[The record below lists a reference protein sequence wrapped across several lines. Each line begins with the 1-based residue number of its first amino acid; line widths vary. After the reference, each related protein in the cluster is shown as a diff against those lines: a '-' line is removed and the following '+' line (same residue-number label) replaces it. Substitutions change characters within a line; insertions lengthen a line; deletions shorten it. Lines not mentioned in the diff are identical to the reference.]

1 MAVKFGTTPLP
12 DLTCHSPDHVCLFLF
27 LPQRQDRLTGGTGLN
42 TNYSIIF
49 TEISFY
55 PETSIVLQI
64 IPIISMKFWV
74 EPEYDR

>member
-1 MAVKFGTTPLP
+1 MRPR
-12 DLTCHSPDHVCLFLF
+12 
-27 LPQRQDRLTGGTGLN
+27 PQRQDGLTGGTGLN

-64 IPIISMKFWV
+64 IRIISMTFWV
-74 EPEYDR
+74 EPECERERRDPRDN